1 MDRLNR
7 REVILP
13 LIPLRELVTFPATIV
28 PILVGRPKSIDSLK
42 AAMKD
47 YDQYIFLSVQ
57 KNQLSENPQKDE
69 IYPVGTIS
77 RIEKTIE
84 QHNGSHRVVI
94 QGLQRGKIMEYLQDG
109 LFYLVRI
116 EILEEEDEKER
127 DAEHSEMSR
136 LLIHAFEQYIE
147 SKNVKLQGMVSKLEA
162 NQLSGVTDII
172 ISVLSVPVKIKQS
185 LLEDL
190 NPSSR
195 GIKIQNLL
203 KKEIFKL
210 EKRKE
215 RDVSMRKEDPHA
227 ADIENLRK
235 KISDADLPQYVLER
249 AMEEIERLEIM
260 PPFSAESTVSRYYI
274 DWLLAVP
281 WRKNKKE
288 NRDIKKAKQILDQDH
303 YGLNE
308 VKDRILDYLAVRQ
321 LSKKA
326 NGEIL
331 CFVGPPGV
339 GKSSLGKSIARALNR
354 PFVRVSLGGVKD
366 EAEIRGHRRT
376 YIGSYPGQLVKGLKK
391 AGAMNPVFLLDEID
405 KLANDHRG
413 DPSSALLEALD
424 PEQNVEFIDHYL
436 DLEVDLSG
444 VFFITTA
451 NSVSP
456 IPPALRDRMEIIE
469 LSSYT
474 NYEKNHIA
482 SSFLLPK
489 QQEKNGLKN
498 DSVILDD
505 RVLQSLIEEY
515 TREAGVR
522 NLEREIG
529 KLTRKI
535 ARRFLEEG
543 NGDSFFPIKVK
554 EIDLEQ
560 YLGIPKFQ
568 IPRIHIQSEPG
579 VAVGLAWTP
588 SGGDVLVIESKLLRG
603 KGKVILTGR
612 LGEVMQES
620 SKTAWSFSKIKLYEL
635 AYLTDDMDRYD
646 VHLHIPEG
654 ATPKDGPSAGITL
667 ASAMISMITG
677 IPIRSHLAMSGEI
690 TLRGRVLAVGGIKE
704 KILAAFRYGIQE
716 VVLPLEN
723 KKEYNHDI
731 PADIQKKM
739 TVHFVETMDEVL
751 EKVLEAP
758 ITVANCNSPIL
769 KPATGDKV
777 Q

>member
-1 MDRLNR
+1 MNR
-7 REVILP
+7 REVLLP
-13 LIPLRELVTFPATIV
+13 LIPLRELVTFPATII
-28 PILVGRPKSIDSLK
+28 PILVGRPKSINSLK
-42 AAMKD
+42 AAMKE

-69 IYPVGTIS
+69 IYSVGTIS

-84 QHNGSHRVVI
+84 QHNGSHRVVV
-94 QGLQRGKIMEYLQDG
+94 QGLQRGKVLEYVQDG
-109 LFYLVRI
+109 VFFLARI
-116 EILEEEDEKER
+116 EILEEEDDTGKEA
-127 DAEHSEMSR
+127 DQADLSR
-136 LLIHAFEQYIE
+136 QLIHAFEQYID
-147 SKNVKLQGMVSKLEA
+147 SRNVKLQGMVAKLEA

-172 ISVLSVPVKIKQS
+172 ISVLQVPVKIKQS
-185 LLEDL
+185 MLEDL
-190 NPSSR
+190 SPVSR
-195 GIKIQNLL
+195 GLKIQNLL
-203 KKEIFKL
+203 KKEIFKQ

-215 RDVSMRKEDPHA
+215 RDVGVKKDDPHA
-227 ADIENLRK
+227 ADIDNLRK
-235 KISDADLPQYVLER
+235 QIAGADLPQYVLDR
-249 AMEEIERLEIM
+249 ALEEVERLEIM
-260 PPFSAESTVSRYYI
+260 PPYSAESTVSRYYI

-288 NRDIKKAKQILDQDH
+288 NRDIKRARQILDEDH
-303 YGLNE
+303 YGLTE

-331 CFVGPPGV
+331 CLVGPPGV

-413 DPSSALLEALD
+413 DPASALLEALD
-424 PEQNVEFIDHYL
+424 PEQNAEFVDHYL

-444 VFFITTA
+444 IFFITTA

-474 NYEKNHIA
+474 NVEKRHIA
-482 SSFLLPK
+482 SSFLLAK
-489 QQEKNGLKN
+489 QLEKNGLKPN
-498 DSVILDD
+498 SIALEDK
-505 RVLQSLIEEY
+505 VLLRLIEEY

-529 KLTRKI
+529 KLSRKI
-535 ARRFLEEG
+535 ARQYLEDG
-543 NGDSFFPIKVK
+543 YNDTFFPFQVK
-554 EIDLEQ
+554 DSDLES
-560 YLGIPKFQ
+560 YLGVPKFQ
-568 IPRIHIQSEPG
+568 VPRIFLNSEAG

-588 SGGDVLVIESKLLRG
+588 SGGDVLVIESKLIKG

-635 AYLTDDMDRYD
+635 AYLADDMDRYD

-667 ASAMISMITG
+667 AAAMISMITG
-677 IPIRSHLAMSGEI
+677 IPIRSQVAMTGEI

-704 KILAAFRYGIQE
+704 KILAAYRYGILE
-716 VVLPLEN
+716 VILPLEN
-723 KKEYNHDI
+723 KKEYVHDV
-731 PADIQKKM
+731 PEDIREKM
-739 TVHFVETMDEVL
+739 TIHFVETMDEVI

-758 ITVANCNSPIL
+758 VTMANCKSLIL
-769 KPATGDKV
+769 KPATSDKI

>member
-42 AAMKD
+42 ASLKD
-47 YDQYIFLSVQ
+47 YDHYIFLSVQ
-57 KNQLSENPQKDE
+57 KNQLSENPDKDE
-69 IYPVGTIS
+69 IYRIGTIA

-84 QHNGSHRVVI
+84 QHNGSHRVVV
-94 QGLQRGKIMEYLQDG
+94 QGLQRGKVLEYIQDG
-109 LFYLVRI
+109 LYFLVKV
-116 EILEEEDEKER
+116 EILEEEEESGR
-127 DAEHSEMSR
+127 ESEQNDMSR
-136 LLIHAFEQYIE
+136 RLIHVFEQYIDTR
-147 SKNVKLQGMVSKLEA
+147 NVKLQGMVSKLEA

-172 ISVLSVPVKIKQS
+172 ISVLQVPVKTKQA

-190 NPSSR
+190 SPSSR
-195 GIKIQNLL
+195 GTKIQNLL
-203 KKEIFKL
+203 KKELFKL

-215 RDVSMRKEDPHA
+215 KDVNARKEDPHTS
-227 ADIENLRK
+227 DIENLRK
-235 KISDADLPQYVLER
+235 QINEADLPNYVRDR
-249 AMEEIERLEIM
+249 AIEEVERLEIM

-281 WRKNKKE
+281 WKKNRKE
-288 NRDIKKAKQILDQDH
+288 NKDIKKARIVLDEDH
-303 YGLNE
+303 YGLTD
-308 VKDRILDYLAVRQ
+308 VKERILDYLAVRQ
-321 LSKKA
+321 LSKKTD
-326 NGEIL
+326 GEIL

-424 PEQNVEFIDHYL
+424 PEQNSEFVDHYL

-444 VFFITTA
+444 IFFITTA

-456 IPPALRDRMEIIE
+456 IPPALKDRMEIIE

-474 NYEKNHIA
+474 NEEKSHIA

-489 QQEKNGLKN
+489 QLMKNGLN
-498 DSVILDD
+498 EDSVSLENEA
-505 RVLQSLIEEY
+505 LQKLIEEY

-535 ARRFLEEG
+535 ARQYLEEG
-543 NGDSFFPIKVK
+543 NESSFFPFNVDESK
-554 EIDLEQ
+554 LETIM
-560 YLGIPKFQ
+560 GISKFQ
-568 IPRIHIQSEPG
+568 APRIHTMSETG

-588 SGGDVLVIESKLLRG
+588 FGGDVLVIESRLIKG

-635 AYLTDDMDRYD
+635 SYLTDDMDRYD

-667 ASAMISMITG
+667 AAAMISMITG
-677 IPIRSHLAMSGEI
+677 IPVRSQVAMTGEI
-690 TLRGRVLAVGGIKE
+690 TLRGRVLPVGGIKE
-704 KILAAFRYGIQE
+704 KILAAYRYGILE
-716 VVLPLEN
+716 VILPLEN
-723 KKEYNHDI
+723 KKEYQHDI
-731 PADIQKKM
+731 PVEIRNKL
-739 TVHFVETMDEVL
+739 TVHYVETMDEVI
-751 EKVLEAP
+751 EKALEAP
-758 ITVANCNSPIL
+758 VTMANCNSPIL
-769 KPATGDKV
+769 KPATGDKI

>member
-7 REVILP
+7 REVLLP
-13 LIPLRELVTFPATIV
+13 LIPLRELVTFPATII
-28 PILVGRPKSIDSLK
+28 PILVGRPKSINSLK
-42 AAMKD
+42 AAMKE

-69 IYPVGTIS
+69 IYSVGTIS

-84 QHNGSHRVVI
+84 QHNGSHRVVV
-94 QGLQRGKIMEYLQDG
+94 QGLQRGKVLEYVQDG
-109 LFYLVRI
+109 VFFLARI
-116 EILEEEDEKER
+116 EILEEEDDTGKEA
-127 DAEHSEMSR
+127 DQADLSR
-136 LLIHAFEQYIE
+136 QLIHAFEQYID
-147 SKNVKLQGMVSKLEA
+147 SRNVKLQGMVAKLEA

-172 ISVLSVPVKIKQS
+172 ISVLQVPVKIKQS
-185 LLEDL
+185 MLEDL
-190 NPSSR
+190 SPVSR
-195 GIKIQNLL
+195 GLKIQNLL
-203 KKEIFKL
+203 KKEIFKQ

-215 RDVSMRKEDPHA
+215 RDVGAKKDDPHA
-227 ADIENLRK
+227 ADVDNLRK
-235 KISDADLPQYVLER
+235 QIAGADLPQYVLDR
-249 AMEEIERLEIM
+249 ALEEVERLEIM
-260 PPFSAESTVSRYYI
+260 PPYSAESTVSRYYI

-288 NRDIKKAKQILDQDH
+288 NRDIKRARQILDEDH
-303 YGLNE
+303 YGLTE

-331 CFVGPPGV
+331 CLVGPPGV

-413 DPSSALLEALD
+413 DPASALLEALD
-424 PEQNVEFIDHYL
+424 PEQNAEFVDHYL

-444 VFFITTA
+444 IFFITTA

-474 NYEKNHIA
+474 NVEKRHIA
-482 SSFLLPK
+482 ASFLLAK
-489 QQEKNGLKN
+489 QLEKNGLKPN
-498 DSVILDD
+498 SIALEEK
-505 RVLQSLIEEY
+505 VLLRLIEEY

-529 KLTRKI
+529 KLSRKI
-535 ARRFLEEG
+535 ARQYLEDG
-543 NGDSFFPIKVK
+543 YNDTFFPFQVK
-554 EIDLEQ
+554 DSDLES
-560 YLGIPKFQ
+560 YLGVPKFQ
-568 IPRIHIQSEPG
+568 VPRIFLNSEAG

-588 SGGDVLVIESKLLRG
+588 SGGDVLVIESKLIKG

-635 AYLTDDMDRYD
+635 AYLADDMDRYD

-667 ASAMISMITG
+667 AAAMISMITG
-677 IPIRSHLAMSGEI
+677 IPIRSQVAMTGEI

-704 KILAAFRYGIQE
+704 KILAAYRYGILE
-716 VVLPLEN
+716 VILPLEN
-723 KKEYNHDI
+723 KKEYVHDV
-731 PADIQKKM
+731 PEDIREKM
-739 TVHFVETMDEVL
+739 TIHFVETMDEVI

-758 ITVANCNSPIL
+758 VTMANCKSLIL
-769 KPATGDKV
+769 KPATSDKI

>member
-1 MDRLNR
+1 MDRINR
-7 REVILP
+7 REVVLP

-42 AAMKD
+42 ASIKD
-47 YDQYIFLSVQ
+47 YDHYIFLSVQ
-57 KNQLSENPQKDE
+57 KNQLSENPQKEE

-94 QGLQRGKIMEYLQDG
+94 QGLQRGRIVEYIQDG
-109 LFYLVRI
+109 LFFLVRI
-116 EILEEEDEKER
+116 EILDEKEDKTADHADMTR
-127 DAEHSEMSR
+127 G
-136 LLIHAFEQYIE
+136 LILAFENYIE
-147 SKNVKLQGMVSKLEA
+147 TRNVKLQSMVSKLEA

-172 ISVLSVPVKIKQS
+172 ISVLQVSVKVKQS

-190 NPSSR
+190 DPASR
-195 GIKIQNLL
+195 GHKIQGLL
-203 KKEIFKL
+203 KKEILKL
-210 EKRKE
+210 EKRKDRE
-215 RDVSMRKEDPHA
+215 VKSQKDDPHA
-227 ADIENLRK
+227 ADMDVLRK
-235 KISDADLPQYVLER
+235 KIIDADLPQYVLDR
-249 AMEEIERLEIM
+249 ALEEMDRLEAM

-281 WRKNKKE
+281 WKKSKRE
-288 NRDIKKAKQILDQDH
+288 NRDIKKARQILDADH
-303 YGLNE
+303 YGLSE
-308 VKDRILDYLAVRQ
+308 VKDRILEYLAVRQ
-321 LSKKA
+321 LNKNA

-339 GKSSLGKSIARALNR
+339 GKSSLGKSIAHALNR

-405 KLANDHRG
+405 KLASDHRG

-424 PEQNVEFIDHYL
+424 PEQNSEFVDHYL

-444 VFFITTA
+444 IFFITTA
-451 NSVSP
+451 NSIAP

-474 NYEKNHIA
+474 NIEKNHIA
-482 SSFLLPK
+482 SSFLLPR
-489 QQEKNGLKN
+489 QIEKNGLKN
-498 DSVILDD
+498 ESIQLEDPVIIK
-505 RVLQSLIEEY
+505 LIEEY

-535 ARRFLEEG
+535 ARKYLEAG
-543 NGDSFFPIKVK
+543 SKASFFPYRIKAS
-554 EIDLEQ
+554 DMEQ
-560 YLGIPKFQ
+560 LLGVPRYQ
-568 IPRIHIQSEPG
+568 HPRIQFQSEMG

-588 SGGDVLVIESKLLRG
+588 SGGDVLVIESRLVRG
-603 KGKVILTGR
+603 KGKIILTGR
-612 LGEVMQES
+612 MGEVMQES
-620 SKTAWSFSKIKLYEL
+620 SRTAWSFSKIKLFDL
-635 AYLTDDMDRYD
+635 AYINDDMDRFD
-646 VHLHIPEG
+646 IHLHIPEG

-667 ASAMISMITG
+667 ATAMISMMTG
-677 IPIRSHLAMSGEI
+677 IPVRSHVAMTGEI
-690 TLRGRVLAVGGIKE
+690 TLRGRVLPVGGIKE
-704 KILAAFRYGIQE
+704 KILAAHRFGIQE
-716 VVLPLEN
+716 VIMPLEN
-723 KKEYNHDI
+723 QKEYLHDI
-731 PADIQKKM
+731 PADIQEKLL
-739 TVHFVETMDEVL
+739 VHFVDNMDDVIEKAL
-751 EKVLEAP
+751 E
-758 ITVANCNSPIL
+758 SPINVATCSSPVL
-769 KPATGDKV
+769 KSSIGDKL

>member
-42 AAMKD
+42 ASMKD

-57 KNQLSENPQKDE
+57 KNQLSENPQKEE
-69 IYPVGTIS
+69 IYDVGTIS

-94 QGLQRGKIMEYLQDG
+94 QGLQRGRIVEYLQDG
-109 LFYLVRI
+109 LYYLVRI
-116 EILEEEDEKER
+116 EILEEEEDKGRET
-127 DAEHSEMSR
+127 DHADMSR
-136 LLIHAFEQYIE
+136 QLIQAFEQYIE
-147 SKNVKLQGMVSKLEA
+147 AKNVKLQGMVSKLEA

-172 ISVLSVPVKIKQS
+172 ISVLQVSVKIKQA

-190 NPSSR
+190 NPASR
-195 GIKIQNLL
+195 GLKIHTIL

-215 RDVSMRKEDPHA
+215 RDVGARKEDPHA
-227 ADIENLRK
+227 ADIDNLRK
-235 KISDADLPQYVLER
+235 KIRAAELPKYVQDR
-249 AMEEIERLEIM
+249 ANEELERLEIM

-281 WRKNKKE
+281 WKKNKKE
-288 NRDIKKAKQILDQDH
+288 NKDIRKARQILDQDH
-303 YGLNE
+303 YGLTE
-308 VKDRILDYLAVRQ
+308 VKNRILDYLAVRQ

-424 PEQNVEFIDHYL
+424 PEQNAEFIDHYL

-444 VFFITTA
+444 IFFITTA
-451 NSVSP
+451 NSMAP
-456 IPPALRDRMEIIE
+456 IPPALLDRMEVVE

-489 QQEKNGLKN
+489 QLERNGLKAKSLVLE
-498 DSVILDD
+498 DA
-505 RVLQSLIEEY
+505 VLQRLIEEY

-535 ARRFLEEG
+535 ARQYLESERA
-543 NGDSFFPIKVK
+543 DDFFPYQLGTD
-554 EIDLEQ
+554 ELETFLGVPK
-560 YLGIPKFQ
+560 YLVPRLNIHSESGI
-568 IPRIHIQSEPG
+568 
-579 VAVGLAWTP
+579 AVGLAWTP
-588 SGGDVLVIESKLLRG
+588 SGGDVLVIESRLIKG

-620 SKTAWSFSKIKLYEL
+620 SKTAWSFAKIKLYEME
-635 AYLTDDMDRYD
+635 YLTDDMDRYD

-667 ASAMISMITG
+667 AAAMISMITG
-677 IPIRSHLAMSGEI
+677 IPIRSQVAMSGEI

-704 KILAAFRYGIQE
+704 KILAAYRYGIHE

-723 KKEYNHDI
+723 KKEYTHDI
-731 PADIQKKM
+731 PPEIQEKM
-739 TVHFVETMDEVL
+739 TIHFVETMDEVI

-758 ITVANCNSPIL
+758 VTMANCNSLIL
-769 KPATGDKV
+769 KPASGDKV

>member
-1 MDRLNR
+1 MNR
-7 REVILP
+7 REVLLP
-13 LIPLRELVTFPATIV
+13 LIPLRELVTFPATII
-28 PILVGRPKSIDSLK
+28 PILVGRPKSINSLK
-42 AAMKD
+42 AAMKE

-69 IYPVGTIS
+69 IYSVGTIS

-84 QHNGSHRVVI
+84 QHNGSHRVVV
-94 QGLQRGKIMEYLQDG
+94 QGLQRGKVLEYVQDG
-109 LFYLVRI
+109 VFFLARI
-116 EILEEEDEKER
+116 EILEEEDDTGKEA
-127 DAEHSEMSR
+127 DQADLSR
-136 LLIHAFEQYIE
+136 QLIHAFEQYID
-147 SKNVKLQGMVSKLEA
+147 SRNVKLQGMVAKLEA

-172 ISVLSVPVKIKQS
+172 ISVLQVPVKIKQS
-185 LLEDL
+185 MLEDL
-190 NPSSR
+190 SPVSR
-195 GIKIQNLL
+195 GLKIQNLL
-203 KKEIFKL
+203 KKEIFKQ

-215 RDVSMRKEDPHA
+215 RDVGAKKDDPHA
-227 ADIENLRK
+227 ADVDNLRK
-235 KISDADLPQYVLER
+235 QIAGADLPQYVLDR
-249 AMEEIERLEIM
+249 ALEEVERLEIM
-260 PPFSAESTVSRYYI
+260 PPYSAESTVSRYYI

-288 NRDIKKAKQILDQDH
+288 NRDIKRARQILDEDH
-303 YGLNE
+303 YGLTE

-331 CFVGPPGV
+331 CLVGPPGV

-413 DPSSALLEALD
+413 DPASALLEALD
-424 PEQNVEFIDHYL
+424 PEQNAEFVDHYL

-444 VFFITTA
+444 IFFITTA

-474 NYEKNHIA
+474 NVEKRHIA
-482 SSFLLPK
+482 ASFLLAK
-489 QQEKNGLKN
+489 QLEKNGLKPN
-498 DSVILDD
+498 SIALEEK
-505 RVLQSLIEEY
+505 VLLRLIEEY

-529 KLTRKI
+529 KLSRKI
-535 ARRFLEEG
+535 ARQYLEDG
-543 NGDSFFPIKVK
+543 YNDTFFPFQVK
-554 EIDLEQ
+554 DSDLES
-560 YLGIPKFQ
+560 YLGVPKFQ
-568 IPRIHIQSEPG
+568 VPRIFLNSEAG

-588 SGGDVLVIESKLLRG
+588 SGGDVLVIESKLIKG

-635 AYLTDDMDRYD
+635 AYLADDMDRYD

-667 ASAMISMITG
+667 AAAMISMITG
-677 IPIRSHLAMSGEI
+677 IPIRSQVAMTGEI

-704 KILAAFRYGIQE
+704 KILAAYRYGILE
-716 VVLPLEN
+716 VILPLEN
-723 KKEYNHDI
+723 KKEYVHDV
-731 PADIQKKM
+731 PEDIREKM
-739 TVHFVETMDEVL
+739 TIHFVETMDEVI

-758 ITVANCNSPIL
+758 VTMANCKSLIL
-769 KPATGDKV
+769 KPATSDKI